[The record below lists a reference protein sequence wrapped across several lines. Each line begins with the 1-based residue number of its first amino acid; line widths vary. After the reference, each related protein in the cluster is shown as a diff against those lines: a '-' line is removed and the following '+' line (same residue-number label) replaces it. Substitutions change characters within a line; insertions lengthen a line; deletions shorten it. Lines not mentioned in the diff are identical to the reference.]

1 MTLWSVLENEIGAA
15 IRDWLQKKDR
25 KKWEISADID
35 CVLEDFSRALLVFLH
50 SVQCIR
56 KCARNSLLNKK
67 PQLIYLFFSATRLR
81 PQTTSLFRLRSYQWP
96 PDNKM
101 THRPQEQR
109 IP

>member
-15 IRDWLQKKDR
+15 IRDWLQKKHR

-50 SVQCIR
+50 TVQCIR

-67 PQLIYLFFSATRLR
+67 PQLIYLFFFSN
-81 PQTTSLFRLRSYQWP
+81 QTQASNHQFIPASLISVAAGQ
-96 PDNKM
+96 
-101 THRPQEQR
+101 
-109 IP
+109 

>member
-35 CVLEDFSRALLVFLH
+35 CVLEEFSRALLVFLH

-67 PQLIYLFFSATRLR
+67 PQLIYLFFFQQPDSGLK
-81 PQTTSLFRLRSYQWP
+81 P
-96 PDNKM
+96 PVYSGFAHISGRRTIK
-101 THRPQEQR
+101 
-109 IP
+109 